1 MWYGGR
7 APGSADEGTPEGAGV
22 ARRAVDAHP
31 LARVVEDVD
40 LREDSGVREQVVR
53 GHGPA
58 ALARNSTHLEIQW
71 QVDALT
77 GVS

>member
-7 APGSADEGTPEGAGV
+7 APGSADEGSPEGAGV
-22 ARRAVDAHP
+22 AQRAVDARP
-31 LARVVEDVD
+31 LARVVEAVD
-40 LREDSGVREQVVR
+40 LREGGAVREQVVR

-58 ALARNSTHLEIQW
+58 ALARNSTHLEIQY